1 MKPLFII
8 NPISGGVDKSQ
19 IISEIASLCELHS
32 FDYSIYIWKKKL
44 DLDKH
49 LETFSPDRII
59 VVGGDGTLRYAVINL
74 SYLNIPFGLVSLG
87 SANGTAKEINLSTNS
102 IEALV
107 DAVFSENYIYSD
119 VLKINDN
126 ICVHLSDIGTNAEL
140 VEKFEKEPER
150 GFMSYAKH
158 LFSTLIETEEKEF
171 KITANDKVHNWK
183 GYMLTFANAS
193 KYGSGIIINPG
204 GDISDGVF
212 ELCNVKDLSIE
223 ALLMMGFSKYSDSV
237 SLSDFIDQ
245 IKTTKALVET
255 KQPYLLQI
263 DGEVIGEFSRFE
275 IEIKHKYFRFVIPQI
290 S

>member
-19 IISEIASLCELHS
+19 IISEITSLCELHS
-32 FDYSIYIWKKKL
+32 LDYSIYIWKKKL

-49 LETFSPDRII
+49 LENFSPDRII

-107 DAVFSENYIYSD
+107 DAVFSENFLYSD
-119 VLKINDN
+119 VLEINGN

-140 VEKFEKEPER
+140 VEKFEQEPER

-171 KITANDKVHNWK
+171 TITANGEVCNWK

-212 ELCNVKDLSIE
+212 ELCNVKDLSLE
-223 ALLMMGFSKYSDSV
+223 ALLMMGFSKYSDTV
-237 SLSDFIDQ
+237 ALTDYIDQ
-245 IKTTKALVET
+245 IKTTEAIVET
-255 KQPYLLQI
+255 KQPFILQI
-263 DGEVIGEFSRFE
+263 DGEIIGEFSRFE
-275 IEIKHKYFRFVIPQI
+275 IKIKPKYFRFVIP
-290 S
+290 

>member
-19 IISEIASLCELHS
+19 IISEVTSLCELHS
-32 FDYSIYIWKKKL
+32 IEYSIYIWEKDSDLLTHL
-44 DLDKH
+44 DSF
-49 LETFSPDRII
+49 TPSRI
-59 VVGGDGTLRYAVINL
+59 VVIGGDGTLNFAVSNL
-74 SYLNIPFGLVSLG
+74 AYLNVPFGLVSLG

-102 IEALV
+102 IEALT
-107 DAVFSENYIYSD
+107 DAVFSNKFLYTD
-119 VLKINDN
+119 VLDINGS

-140 VEKFEKEPER
+140 VEKFEQEPER

-158 LFSTLIETEEKEF
+158 LFSTLIETKEKEF
-171 KITANDKVHNWK
+171 TISANGEVLNWI

-223 ALLMMGFSKYSDSV
+223 ALLVMGFSKYSDNV
-237 SLSDFIDQ
+237 DFSEYLDQ
-245 IKTTKALVET
+245 IKTTKAVVET
-255 KQPYLLQI
+255 KKPYTLQI
-263 DGEVIGEFSRFE
+263 DGEIIGEFSTFE
-275 IEIKHKYFRFVIPQI
+275 IEIKPDYFRFVIP
-290 S
+290 

>member
-1 MKPLFII
+1 MNPLFII

-19 IISEIASLCELHS
+19 IISEITSLCKLHTI
-32 FDYSIYIWKKKL
+32 DYNIYIWDKKIAIIE
-44 DLDKH
+44 H
-49 LETFSPDRII
+49 LKNFTPDRI
-59 VVGGDGTLRYAVINL
+59 VVIGGDGTLNFAVSKL
-74 SYLNIPFGLVSLG
+74 AFLNIPFGLVSLG

-102 IEALV
+102 IEALT
-107 DAVFSENYIYSD
+107 DAVFSNNFLYTD
-119 VLKINDN
+119 VLDINNN

-158 LFSTLIETEEKEF
+158 LFSTLIETKEKEF
-171 KITANDKVHNWK
+171 IIKANNKLYNWK

-223 ALLMMGFSKYSDSV
+223 ALLIMGFSKYSDNVNFSEY
-237 SLSDFIDQ
+237 IDQ
-245 IKTTKALVET
+245 IKTTKAVVET
-255 KQPYLLQI
+255 TKPYTLQI
-263 DGEVIGEFSRFE
+263 DGEIIGEFTRFNV
-275 IEIKHKYFRFVIPQI
+275 EIKPKYFRFVIP
-290 S
+290 

>member
-1 MKPLFII
+1 
-8 NPISGGVDKSQ
+8 
-19 IISEIASLCELHS
+19 
-32 FDYSIYIWKKKL
+32 
-44 DLDKH
+44 
-49 LETFSPDRII
+49 
-59 VVGGDGTLRYAVINL
+59 
-74 SYLNIPFGLVSLG
+74 
-87 SANGTAKEINLSTNS
+87 
-102 IEALV
+102 
-107 DAVFSENYIYSD
+107 
-119 VLKINDN
+119 
-126 ICVHLSDIGTNAEL
+126 
-140 VEKFEKEPER
+140 
-150 GFMSYAKH
+150 
-158 LFSTLIETEEKEF
+158 
-171 KITANDKVHNWK
+171 
-183 GYMLTFANAS
+183 MLTFANAS